1 MQEDQ
6 GSVTTWIDALQNGDF
21 DAAELLYQ
29 RYMKALVRVAKS
41 KMVKPLALV
50 DEEDVA
56 SDVFYLICEGARRG
70 KFSLSNRHDFW
81 SLLIKIAHNKVID
94 AQRFEGR
101 QRRDAERTVIPD
113 RLAELGIANQPTVES
128 MVVMQEQLDRLLQ
141 QLKTEQA
148 KKVLLLRLK
157 GQSNREIADLVG
169 ISERSVER
177 KFRMV
182 RKLWKCNSTE

>member
-1 MQEDQ
+1 MCIRD
-6 GSVTTWIDALQNGDF
+6 S
-21 DAAELLYQ
+21 
-29 RYMKALVRVAKS
+29 
-41 KMVKPLALV
+41 
-50 DEEDVA
+50 
-56 SDVFYLICEGARRG
+56 
-70 KFSLSNRHDFW
+70 W

-177 KFRMV
+177 KFRLV